1 MVTELQHRQSELQ
14 KKQKA
19 QEALN
24 AKIRAMESKLLI
36 GGKSIIDH
44 TNEQER
50 ELEKRRLKLLEEQVG
65 QFVPSIKCIL
75 KVNLFCH
82 LYVLSHS

>member
-50 ELEKRRLKLLEEQVG
+50 ELEKRRLKLLEEQVSP
-65 QFVPSIKCIL
+65 FVFQVQKFIL
-75 KVNLFCH
+75 KVSLFRMNL
-82 LYVLSHS
+82 VVN

>member
-1 MVTELQHRQSELQ
+1 MVTELQSRQGELQ
-14 KKQKA
+14 KKQRE

-36 GGKSIIDH
+36 GGKSIVDH

-50 ELEKRRLKLLEEQVG
+50 ELEKRRLKLAEEQVSG
-65 QFVPSIKCIL
+65 DL
-75 KVNLFCH
+75 KNRAPEMLLKNIIH
-82 LYVLSHS
+82 II